1 MCEVKA
7 DIYERFQRDGYAV
20 LESFFNEKEV
30 EQMKDEC
37 FRLVEQMDP
46 SENRTVFKT
55 GNKQVGDDYFIN
67 SGDKIRYF
75 LEEGA
80 VDDEG
85 NLKVEKHRCLNKVGH
100 ALHWLSPVF
109 KAITF
114 SEKIKSVAKNL
125 QMVDPAVV
133 QSMCIFK
140 QPFIGGEVIPHQ
152 DSTFLY
158 TEPPSAIGLWI
169 ALEDATLDNGCLWFA
184 PGSHKDNNIPRRMI
198 RNPDPTGPILTFTA
212 PNPTYEGF
220 KYIPAPVPAGSLV
233 VIHGSVVH
241 KSSPNNSPVSR
252 YVYTFHLVEKKD
264 TKYSDQNWLQ
274 PTRELPFPG
283 LYDVNP

>member
-1 MCEVKA
+1 MC
-7 DIYERFQRDGYAV
+7 DIYERFERDGYAV
-20 LESFFNEKEV
+20 IESYFNSAEV
-30 EQMKDEC
+30 EEMKKEC
-37 FRLVEQMDP
+37 FRLVDEMDP
-46 SENRTVFKT
+46 SQHRTVFCT
-55 GNKQVGDDYFIN
+55 GNKQVGSDYFMN

-80 VDDEG
+80 VDKEG
-85 NLKVEKHRCLNKVGH
+85 NLTVKKERCLNKIGH

-109 KAITF
+109 KKITF
-114 SEKIKSVAKNL
+114 SDKIKNVAKDL
-125 QMVDPAVV
+125 QMIDPAVV

-158 TEPPSAIGLWI
+158 TDPPSAVGLWI

-184 PGSHKDNNIPRRMI
+184 PGSHKDNIPRRMI
-198 RNPDPTGPILTFTA
+198 RNPDPNGPTLTFTA
-212 PNPTYEGF
+212 PCPTYDEYNF
-220 KYIPAPVPAGSLV
+220 IPEPVPKGSLV

-241 KSSPNNSPVSR
+241 KSSPNHSAVSR
-252 YVYTFHLVEKKD
+252 NVYTFHLIERKN
-264 TKYSDQNWLQ
+264 TEYSPSNWLQ

-283 LYDVNP
+283 LYEVQV